1 MSVPTSGPVTVP
13 VPPEGQD
20 VQARP
25 RLLRDL
31 VEIASDVWR
40 SRDLLYQLARRDIRI
55 RYKQA
60 IMGLGWAVL
69 MPLLIVLAGLLIRL
83 AMATV
88 SGSTLPK
95 GVIAGIMVKSLPWA
109 FFVGAIGTSVTSLT
123 ANMNLVSK
131 VYFPREVLPLG
142 TTLAQ
147 SFDSLIG
154 ATAITLVL
162 AFLGV
167 QPTLAL
173 GWVPILAV
181 LLFLLTLAAAL
192 FLSCAN
198 LFFRDVKYIVQ
209 VLLTFGIFFTP
220 VLYEPAML
228 PPAAA
233 KLAMLNPLAPLI
245 EGLRL
250 VVTQGH
256 SLLEPLTQLTKHG
269 VAVVWEPW
277 YLAYSAIWAIAGLVA
292 SAVLFHR
299 LEFVFAEYV

>member
-1 MSVPTSGPVTVP
+1 VSVPS
-13 VPPEGQD
+13 EGLEAP
-20 VQARP
+20 ARP
-25 RLLRDL
+25 RLFRDL
-31 VEIASDVWR
+31 VEITSDVWR

-69 MPLLIVLAGLLIRL
+69 MPLLIVSAGLLIRL

-88 SGSTLPK
+88 SGSTLAK
-95 GVIAGIMVKSLPWA
+95 GAVAGIMVKSLPWA

-154 ATAITLVL
+154 AAAVTVVL
-162 AFLGV
+162 AILGV
-167 QPTLAL
+167 RPTVALA
-173 GWVPILAV
+173 WVPV
-181 LLFLLTLAAAL
+181 LVALVFLLTLAAAL

-209 VLLTFGIFFTP
+209 VLLMFGIFFTP
-220 VLYEPAML
+220 VIYEPAML
-228 PPAAA
+228 PPTAATV
-233 KLAMLNPLAPLI
+233 AMLNPLAPLI

-250 VVTQGH
+250 AVTQGH
-256 SLLEPLTQLTKHG
+256 NLLDPLSQVTKHG
-269 VAVVWEPW
+269 LVVVWQPW
-277 YLAYSAIWAIAGLVA
+277 YLTYSAVWALAGLAA
-292 SAVLFHR
+292 SATMFHR

>member
-1 MSVPTSGPVTVP
+1 VPS
-13 VPPEGQD
+13 EGLNPSD
-20 VQARP
+20 RP

-31 VEIASDVWR
+31 VEIGSDVWR

-69 MPLLIVLAGLLIRL
+69 MPLLIVSAGLLIRL

-95 GVIAGIMVKSLPWA
+95 GTIAGIMVKSLPWA

-131 VYFPREVLPLG
+131 VYFPREVLPIG

-154 ATAITLVL
+154 ATAVTLIL

-173 GWVPILAV
+173 GWVPILAL
-181 LLFLLTLAAAL
+181 LLFLLTLATAL

-209 VLLTFGIFFTP
+209 VLLMFGIFFTP

-228 PPAAA
+228 PPTAA

-250 VVTQGH
+250 AVTQGH

-269 VAVVWEPW
+269 VAVVWQPW
-277 YLAYSAIWAIAGLVA
+277 YLAYSAVWAVAGLVA
-292 SAVLFHR
+292 SATLFHR

>member
-1 MSVPTSGPVTVP
+1 VP

>member
-1 MSVPTSGPVTVP
+1 VS
-13 VPPEGQD
+13 VPPEGLD
-20 VQARP
+20 APARP

-31 VEIASDVWR
+31 VEITSDVWR

-69 MPLLIVLAGLLIRL
+69 MPLLIVSAGLLIRL

-95 GVIAGIMVKSLPWA
+95 GTIAGIMVKSLPWA

-154 ATAITLVL
+154 TAAVTVILGLV
-162 AFLGV
+162 GV
-167 QPTLAL
+167 RPTLAL

-181 LLFLLTLAAAL
+181 LLFLFTLAAAL

-209 VLLTFGIFFTP
+209 VLLMFGIFFTP

-228 PPAAA
+228 PPVAA

-250 VVTQGH
+250 AVTQGH
-256 SLLEPLTQLTKHG
+256 NLLEPLTQLTKHG
-269 VAVVWEPW
+269 VAVVWQPW
-277 YLAYSAIWAIAGLVA
+277 YLAYSAVWAIAGLVA
-292 SAVLFHR
+292 SAMLFHR

>member
-1 MSVPTSGPVTVP
+1 VSAPS
-13 VPPEGQD
+13 EGLD
-20 VQARP
+20 RRGRL
-25 RLLRDL
+25 RLLHDL
-31 VEIASDVWR
+31 VEIGSDVWR

-60 IMGLGWAVL
+60 IMGLAWAVL
-69 MPLLIVLAGLLIRL
+69 MPLLIVTAGLLIRL

-88 SGSTLPK
+88 SGSSLPK
-95 GVIAGIMVKSLPWA
+95 GAIAGIMVKSLPWA

-154 ATAITLVL
+154 AAAVTVI
-162 AFLGV
+162 LGFV
-167 QPTLAL
+167 GVRPTLAL
-173 GWVPILAV
+173 GWVPIIAV
-181 LLFLLTLAAAL
+181 LLFLFTLAAAL

-209 VLLTFGIFFTP
+209 VLLMFGIFFTP
-220 VLYEPAML
+220 VLFEPAML
-228 PPAAA
+228 PPTAA

-250 VVTQGH
+250 TIIQGH
-256 SLLEPLTQLTKHG
+256 SLLEPLTELNKHG
-269 VAVVWEPW
+269 VAVVWQPW
-277 YLAYSAIWAIAGLVA
+277 YLAYSAVWAIGGLLA
-292 SAVLFHR
+292 SATLFHR